1 MSDLGIFIDESG
13 DVGSNSDFYIV
24 TLVLHDQSF
33 SIASHVA
40 RLESEL
46 SYLGV
51 SSGAIVHAGPLVRR
65 EEGYKDFSLGLRRK
79 IFFKMFS
86 FIRLCSITYRSF
98 CVNKKE
104 HFGQLAIK
112 GRLAN
117 ELGTF
122 LRDNLEYFQ
131 NFDKVIVYYDNGQAI
146 VVDLINTVFSA
157 YLSRVDVRKISHAD
171 YRLSQAADLICTLEL
186 LRLKE
191 ERGVSMSRSEEI
203 FFESRRRLNKVF
215 FKTLN
220 KMSFGFR

>member
-1 MSDLGIFIDESG
+1 M
-13 DVGSNSDFYIV
+13 
-24 TLVLHDQSF
+24 
-33 SIASHVA
+33 
-40 RLESEL
+40 
-46 SYLGV
+46 
-51 SSGAIVHAGPLVRR
+51 
-65 EEGYKDFSLGLRRK
+65 
-79 IFFKMFS
+79 
-86 FIRLCSITYRSF
+86 
-98 CVNKKE
+98 NKKE